1 MKRTNDRRDEF
12 LALARSYLGYQCRA
26 GNSSTFGDLT
36 GYRGL
41 PWDGSFIDVVAREAG
56 VRLPSCVYSMSGLA
70 EFIKRRRWRENPQ
83 PGDIAFFTFS
93 TGDDFGSPHV
103 GIVSDVTDWSR
114 FGRVRVIEANV
125 NSGLPKGSPVNDGVF
140 ERTRYN
146 FDMLGFGRPDFSR
159 QPAILDDKNADGQP
173 VVTISN
179 LQPGKRNKDVERIQ
193 LALAQ
198 TVSLRNVKRGAFDGQ
213 TQAAYA
219 RWQRSIGL
227 VGSRANGIPDF
238 DSLNRLGL
246 ETKLFRLAVR
256 PA

>member
-1 MKRTNDRRDEF
+1 VLKRTNDLRDEF
-12 LALARSYLGYQCRA
+12 LRLARSHLGYQCRP

-56 VRLPSCVYSMSGLA
+56 LRLPSCIYSTSGLA
-70 EFIKRRRWRENPQ
+70 EFIKSRRWRENPQ

-103 GIVSDVTDWSR
+103 GVVSDVTDWSR
-114 FGRVRVIEANV
+114 LGRVRVIEANI

-146 FDMLGFGRPDFSR
+146 FDILGFGRPDFSR
-159 QPAILDDKNADGQP
+159 QPAISEDKNADGQP
-173 VVTISN
+173 VVHLSN
-179 LQPGKRNKDVERIQ
+179 LQPGKRNKDVEKVQ
-193 LALAQ
+193 LALAK
-198 TVSLRNVKRGAFDGQ
+198 TVSLRNAKQGALDGQ

-227 VGSRANGIPDF
+227 IGSRATGIPDL
-238 DSLNRLGL
+238 DSLTRLGR
-246 ETKLFRLAVR
+246 ETGIFRVAGQ
-256 PA
+256 